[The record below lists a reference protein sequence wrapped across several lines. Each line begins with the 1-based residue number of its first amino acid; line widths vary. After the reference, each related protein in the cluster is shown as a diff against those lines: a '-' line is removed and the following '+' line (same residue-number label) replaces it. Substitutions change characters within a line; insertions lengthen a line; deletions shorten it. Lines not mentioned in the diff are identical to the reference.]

1 MNDTEIVGGKI
12 WTGAGWMQGCLGLK
26 NGRISSLTAG
36 PEPAR
41 EVVRAEGLLVLPG
54 LIDPHVHFDLGV
66 GANLTADGFG
76 GGSRAAAFGGV
87 TTVIDFLDPV
97 KTADQMTAAFETR
110 SALARSSCVDY
121 SFHATLGNPTDPA
134 EALVQAALALGLP
147 SLKVFTAYSSTDRR
161 TDDRTIGLLL
171 AAGSRVGTTVLVHA
185 ENESLMDVLPG
196 TPVARHEESRP
207 ALCEVTAVLTLA
219 ELVRS
224 TGGRLYVVHTN
235 VGTTVERLKAL
246 HPGLLGRTLFL
257 ETCPHYLL
265 WDSARYSGPDGAR
278 FTMTPPLRS
287 PEERKKLAAA
297 FEVFDTLG
305 TDHCAYNHQ
314 QKNQPTTDRIP
325 MGIGGVEFLLPSL
338 WGKFGDQCLPKLT
351 ERTAKIYGMWPRK
364 GSLMPGFDA
373 DVVLFDPK
381 PRWRVQTHHGDADH
395 TAWLGES
402 MKGCVV
408 STMLRGSFVVRNGE
422 FLGGKG
428 EFVARRPALRG
439 AEGLRRSRPRG
450 SATHT
455 SRNQNRP
462 PD

>member
-1 MNDTEIVGGKI
+1 
-12 WTGAGWMQGCLGLK
+12 
-26 NGRISSLTAG
+26 
-36 PEPAR
+36 
-41 EVVRAEGLLVLPG
+41 
-54 LIDPHVHFDLGV
+54 
-66 GANLTADGFG
+66 
-76 GGSRAAAFGGV
+76 
-87 TTVIDFLDPV
+87 
-97 KTADQMTAAFETR
+97 
-110 SALARSSCVDY
+110 
-121 SFHATLGNPTDPA
+121 
-134 EALVQAALALGLP
+134 
-147 SLKVFTAYSSTDRR
+147 
-161 TDDRTIGLLL
+161 
-171 AAGSRVGTTVLVHA
+171 
-185 ENESLMDVLPG
+185 
-196 TPVARHEESRP
+196 
-207 ALCEVTAVLTLA
+207 
-219 ELVRS
+219 
-224 TGGRLYVVHTN
+224 
-235 VGTTVERLKAL
+235 
-246 HPGLLGRTLFL
+246 
-257 ETCPHYLL
+257 
-265 WDSARYSGPDGAR
+265 
-278 FTMTPPLRS
+278 
-287 PEERKKLAAA
+287 
-297 FEVFDTLG
+297 
-305 TDHCAYNHQ
+305 
-314 QKNQPTTDRIP
+314 